1 MTTARYIAFEGLEG
15 CGKST
20 HVTRLAAALGA
31 VATREPGGTT
41 IGASLRATM
50 IDAANTM
57 LSPRAEALLMAAD
70 RAQHLDELVTPAL
83 QRGQHVISDRSAY
96 SSLAYQG
103 YGRQLD
109 LAMLKQFNSW
119 AIGNRWPDLVVYID
133 VPLDILLE
141 RLKKRELDRFERE
154 DRSFFER
161 IARGFNEM
169 AKAEPERWLIV
180 DGTPPKDELAATI
193 LREVTSRLNITA
205 H

>member
-1 MTTARYIAFEGLEG
+1 MTTARYIALEGLEG

-83 QRGQHVISDRSAY
+83 QRGQHVVSDRSAY

-161 IARGFNEM
+161 IAHGFNEM
-169 AKAEPERWLIV
+169 AKAEPDRWLIV

-193 LREVTSRLNITA
+193 LREVTSRLNIATQ
-205 H
+205 

>member
-83 QRGQHVISDRSAY
+83 QRGQHVVSDRSAY

-193 LREVTSRLNITA
+193 LREVTSRLNIPA

>member
-83 QRGQHVISDRSAY
+83 QRGQHVVSDRSAY

-103 YGRQLD
+103 HGRQLD

-169 AKAEPERWLIV
+169 AKTEPERWLIV

-193 LREVTSRLNITA
+193 LREVTARLNITVQ
-205 H
+205 

>member
-119 AIGNRWPDLVVYID
+119 AISNRWPDLVVYID
-133 VPLDILLE
+133 VPLDTLFE

-161 IARGFNEM
+161 IAHGFNEM
-169 AKAEPERWLIV
+169 AKAEPDRWLIV
-180 DGTPPKDELAATI
+180 DSTPPKDELAATI
-193 LREVTSRLNITA
+193 LHEVTSRLNITVQ
-205 H
+205 

>member
-83 QRGQHVISDRSAY
+83 QRGQHVVSDRSAY

-119 AIGNRWPDLVVYID
+119 AINNRWPDLVVYID

-169 AKAEPERWLIV
+169 AKAEPDRWLIV

-193 LREVTSRLNITA
+193 LREVASRLNIPA
-205 H
+205 Q

>member
-31 VATREPGGTT
+31 IATREPGGTT

-83 QRGQHVISDRSAY
+83 QRGQHVVSDRSAY

-161 IARGFNEM
+161 IAHGFNEM
-169 AKAEPERWLIV
+169 AKAEPDRWLIV

-193 LREVTSRLNITA
+193 LREVASRLNIATQ
-205 H
+205 

>member
-57 LSPRAEALLMAAD
+57 LSPRSEALLMAAD

-119 AIGNRWPDLVVYID
+119 AINNRWPDLVVYID

-141 RLKKRELDRFERE
+141 RLKKRKLDRFERE

-169 AKAEPERWLIV
+169 AKAEPDRWLIL

-193 LREVTSRLNITA
+193 LREVTSRLNIPA
-205 H
+205 Q

>member
-70 RAQHLDELVTPAL
+70 RAQHLDELVTPTL
-83 QRGQHVISDRSAY
+83 QRGQHVVSDRSAY

-161 IARGFNEM
+161 IAHGFNEM
-169 AKAEPERWLIV
+169 AKAEPDRWLIV

-193 LREVTSRLNITA
+193 LREVASRLNIATQ
-205 H
+205 